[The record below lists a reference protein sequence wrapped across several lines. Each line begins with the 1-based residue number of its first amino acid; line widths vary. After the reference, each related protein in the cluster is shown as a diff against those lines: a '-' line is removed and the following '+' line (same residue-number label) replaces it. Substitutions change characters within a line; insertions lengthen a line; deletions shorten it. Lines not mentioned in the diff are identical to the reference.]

1 MQQLHFKTFE
11 KAQLITSLKENFSQY
26 KIQNSLGTLQVR
38 TSGFTLTGN
47 VKLNVNATKGKIKTQ
62 TNYDMLILF
71 LIISFPIGIYIYTKK
86 EKQKAME
93 NEVVNKL
100 QEILVPVGKNSH
112 PF

>member
-1 MQQLHFKTFE
+1 MQELQFKPFE
-11 KAQLITSLKENFSQY
+11 KAQLIETLQEKFPQY
-26 KIQNSLGTLQVR
+26 KVQNTFGNLQVR

-47 VKLNVNATKGKIKTQ
+47 VKLNVNGIKGKIKTQ

-71 LIISFPIGIYIYTKK
+71 LIISFPIGIYIYAKK

-93 NEVVNKL
+93 NEIVNKL